1 MASAEHARH
10 RLSRSG
16 DRQLNSA
23 LHIIAVTQIR
33 TAGSLGNIYYRTKIA
48 EGKTEREA
56 RRCLK
61 RRLADHVWR
70 TMIADEKRQRAK
82 ASGPASASDAA

>member
-1 MASAEHARH
+1 M
-10 RLSRSG
+10 
-16 DRQLNSA
+16 
-23 LHIIAVTQIR
+23 
-33 TAGSLGNIYYRTKIA
+33 A

-82 ASGPASASDAA
+82 PASDSDAA

>member
-1 MASAEHARH
+1 MKE
-10 RLSRSG
+10 
-16 DRQLNSA
+16 
-23 LHIIAVTQIR
+23 TP
-33 TAGSLGNIYYRTKIA
+33 
-48 EGKTEREA
+48 REA

-82 ASGPASASDAA
+82 ASESVDAAA